1 MCDSSKTSRSPT
13 DSVRGG
19 IETQR
24 SDEPQAAGHRLGA
37 NATANHPGQR
47 PQGSLRTAL
56 AATASGIESV
66 LETRSAEEL
75 HLPWQDERCATVR
88 RNDPADMQDGSRTG
102 SYQETGYATYP
113 EAFFR
118 DRPTRSRS
126 RSDGYQQAVRTQ
138 QLYDY
143 HDLFTL
149 PQGALGFN
157 AEPDR
162 LAPGS
167 AMSKVDRSI
176 AAVTIGTVAD
186 EQILEATQGKASRGR
201 ELVAAQDSASDL
213 SAELTVH
220 SIITGFTPA
229 FIAKHRE
236 TTASQVESTLARL
249 GFCRTAPLGGRTFT
263 CKTCESQVSMYN
275 SCGDRH
281 CPLCSGARRGDWLDK
296 AAKLLL
302 PDVTYFQVVF
312 TLPDKLSSL
321 VLGNRRALYST
332 LMRVAAE
339 SLEQLLASEC
349 GMQSSALVVL
359 HTWNQRLGHHPHV
372 HALVPGSGPSLDG
385 KRWITHRMTKRT
397 RSKPARPF
405 FVDNKRLSVAFRERF
420 VRKLKSLHRR
430 GKLELGGTVAEL
442 ADPKGW
448 SIFIDSLLEKEWC
461 VFIEPPPTNES
472 TPEQVLKY
480 LARYMTGGPISD
492 GRLVSCEN
500 GIVTFKARPGDK
512 QKSKQQIDVQLS
524 GVEFVREWSQH
535 ILPKGFTKSRGFG
548 GYSSRNRTA
557 FIALCQ
563 QLKPPPPPVPV
574 KDAKE
579 SSQADDAPLTTEET
593 RCPICLSCQQRD
605 GREQPMVL
613 TGSTFRPSWRDLFY
627 GPDHPQWFES

>member
-1 MCDSSKTSRSPT
+1 MCDSSKTSCGPADT
-13 DSVRGG
+13 LRGRT
-19 IETQR
+19 EAKR
-24 SDEPQAAGHRLGA
+24 SDESQVAGHRLGA
-37 NATANHPGQR
+37 NAAANHPGQR
-47 PQGSLRTAL
+47 PQGSLRAAL
-56 AATASGIESV
+56 AATLERTQSV
-66 LETRSAEEL
+66 LETRSAKEL
-75 HLPWQDERCATVR
+75 HFSWQDERRATLGCD
-88 RNDPADMQDGSRTG
+88 DPANVQDGSRTS
-102 SYQETGYATYP
+102 SYQEAGYATYP

-118 DRPTRSRS
+118 DGATRSRS
-126 RSDGYQQAVRTQ
+126 RSDGNQQAARTQ
-138 QLYDY
+138 QLYDN

-149 PQGALGFN
+149 PQATLGFN
-157 AEPDR
+157 TQPDR

-167 AMSKVDRSI
+167 AVSKVDRSI
-176 AAVTIGTVAD
+176 ASVTIGTVAE
-186 EQILEATQGKASRGR
+186 EQILEATRRK
-201 ELVAAQDSASDL
+201 ELVGVSESASDYT
-213 SAELTVH
+213 AELTVH
-220 SIITGFTPA
+220 SIIKRFTPA

-281 CPLCSGARRGDWLDK
+281 CPQCSGARRGDWLDK

-321 VLGNRRALYST
+321 VLGNRRSLYST

-339 SLEQLLASEC
+339 SLEQALATEC
-349 GMQSSALVVL
+349 GMQSASLVVL

-385 KRWITHRMTKRT
+385 KRWVAHRMTKRT

-405 FVDNKRLSVAFRERF
+405 LVDNKRLSAAFRQRF
-420 VRKLKSLHRR
+420 LRQLKSLHRR
-430 GKLELGGTVAEL
+430 GKLEIGETVAEL
-442 ADPKGW
+442 ADPKAW
-448 SIFIDSLLEKEWC
+448 NTFIDSLLERDWC
-461 VFIEPPPTNES
+461 VFIEPPPTTES
-472 TPEQVLKY
+472 TPDQVLKY

-492 GRLVSCEN
+492 QRLVSCEN

-512 QKSKQQIDVQLS
+512 QKSKQQIDVEQS
-524 GVEFVREWSQH
+524 GVEFVRNWTLH
-535 ILPKGFTKSRGFG
+535 ILPKGFTKSRGYG

-563 QLKPPPPPVPV
+563 QLKPPQLTPTEEV
-574 KDAKE
+574 KEA
-579 SSQADDAPLTTEET
+579 SQPNDAPFTTEET
-593 RCPICLSCQQRD
+593 RCPICLSCQQSD
-605 GREQPMVL
+605 GREQSMAL

>member
-1 MCDSSKTSRSPT
+1 MCDSSKTPCGSINTVRSRA
-13 DSVRGG
+13 
-19 IETQR
+19 ETER
-24 SDEPQAAGHRLGA
+24 SDEPQVARHRLGA
-37 NATANHPGQR
+37 NATADHSGQR
-47 PQGSLRTAL
+47 SQGPLRAAL
-56 AATASGIESV
+56 AATFERTESV

-75 HLPWQDERCATVR
+75 HLPWQEERRSAVGG
-88 RNDPADMQDGSRTG
+88 NDPADMQDGSRTG
-102 SYQETGYATYP
+102 SYQEGGYAPYP

-143 HDLFTL
+143 HDLFAL

-157 AEPDR
+157 AQPHR

-167 AMSKVDRSI
+167 AVSKVDRSI
-176 AAVTIGTVAD
+176 ASVAIGTVAE
-186 EQILEATQGKASRGR
+186 EQILEAALGK
-201 ELVAAQDSASDL
+201 LVAATEITSDRA
-213 SAELTVH
+213 AELTVH

-229 FIAKHRE
+229 FISKHRE

-349 GMQSSALVVL
+349 GMQYSALIVL

-372 HALVPGSGPSLDG
+372 HALVPGSGPSLGG
-385 KRWITHRMTKRT
+385 KRWIPHRMTKRT
-397 RSKPARPF
+397 QSKSARPF
-405 FVDNKRLSVAFRERF
+405 LVDNKRLSAAFRERF
-420 VRKLKSLHRR
+420 VRQLKSLHRR
-430 GKLELGGTVAEL
+430 GKLELGGAVIEL
-442 ADPKGW
+442 TDPKGW
-448 SIFIDSLLEKEWC
+448 SIFIDSLLEKDWC
-461 VFIEPPPTNES
+461 VFIEPPPTNDS

-492 GRLVSCEN
+492 QRLVSCEN
-500 GIVTFKARPGDK
+500 GIVTLKARPGDK
-512 QKSKQQIDVQLS
+512 QKSRLQIDVRLS
-524 GVEFVREWSQH
+524 GVEFVREWTQH

-563 QLKPPPPPVPV
+563 QLKPPPLNPA
-574 KDAKE
+574 KEGKE
-579 SSQADDAPLTTEET
+579 SSQADDDQLATEET